1 VRKFLVALLGALVL
15 QLGLVQAAVADETT
29 TTTGQTT
36 TTVGQTTTTAG
47 QTTTTAGQTTTTTT
61 AGQTTTTAG
70 QTTTTEGQTT
80 TTAGQTTTT
89 TGPEGEP
96 QTGVFDRQPAS
107 GPSGTVIAVQSVTP
121 CVPPDG
127 ATAPEVE
134 VVLFNEHDLQ
144 QGALTID
151 QVFQVGADG
160 SWSGNVIVPAGTELG
175 DYFIDAACFAGA
187 SPTEEPFLIYQPQGF
202 TVVAAPVT
210 PPAPPAVAVP
220 GTPTFTG

>member
-29 TTTGQTT
+29 TTAGQTT

-47 QTTTTAGQTTTTTT
+47 QTTTTAGQTTTTV
-61 AGQTTTTAG
+61 GQTTTTAG
-70 QTTTTEGQTT
+70 Q
-80 TTAGQTTTT
+80 TTT

-107 GPSGTVIAVQSVTP
+107 GPVGTVIAVQSVTP
-121 CVPPDG
+121 CVPPDD
-127 ATAPEVE
+127 AAAPEVE

-151 QVFQVGADG
+151 EVFQVGADG

>member
-29 TTTGQTT
+29 TTAGQTT

-47 QTTTTAGQTTTTTT
+47 QTTTTAGQTTTTV
-61 AGQTTTTAG
+61 GQTTTTAG
-70 QTTTTEGQTT
+70 QTTTTVGQTT
-80 TTAGQTTTT
+80 TTAGQTTT

-107 GPSGTVIAVQSVTP
+107 GPVGTVIAVQSVTP
-121 CVPPDG
+121 CVPPDD
-127 ATAPEVE
+127 AAAPEVE

-151 QVFQVGADG
+151 EVFQVGADG

>member
-29 TTTGQTT
+29 TT
-36 TTVGQTTTTAG
+36 VGQTTTTAG
-47 QTTTTAGQTTTTTT
+47 QTTTTAGQTTTTAGQTT
-61 AGQTTTTAG
+61 TTVGQTTTTAG
-70 QTTTTEGQTT
+70 Q
-80 TTAGQTTTT
+80 TTT

-107 GPSGTVIAVQSVTP
+107 GPVGTVIAVQSVTP
-121 CVPPDG
+121 CVPPDD
-127 ATAPEVE
+127 AAAPEVE

-151 QVFQVGADG
+151 EVFQVGADG
-160 SWSGNVIVPAGTELG
+160 SWSGNVVVPAGTELG

-202 TVVAAPVT
+202 SVVAAPVT